1 MNGKAQAALR
11 SGCREDRRS
20 AAGRGRF
27 HGHGVDGRSS
37 HGAGFGAGRHIGLH
51 DAASQFFKS
60 MTTHVSSRV
69 WQDVYYVNTPNCKV
83 AYVKVTLRT
92 DGSVVIQF
100 KEK

>member
-51 DAASQFFKS
+51 DAASQFLQEHDNARFKPGVAGRVLREYAQLQS
-60 MTTHVSSRV
+60 GLREGDATHGWFGGHS
-69 WQDVYYVNTPNCKV
+69 
-83 AYVKVTLRT
+83 
-92 DGSVVIQF
+92 I
-100 KEK
+100 